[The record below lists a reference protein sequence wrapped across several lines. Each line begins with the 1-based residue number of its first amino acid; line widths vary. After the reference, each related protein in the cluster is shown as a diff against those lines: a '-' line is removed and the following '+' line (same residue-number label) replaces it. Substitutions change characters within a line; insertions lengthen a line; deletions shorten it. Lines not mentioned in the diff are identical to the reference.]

1 MNIYAML
8 LGIFLCTGMVSILAL
23 IICNSMEKI
32 NKRNKIPPESE
43 LLDVL
48 NRAIEREFRYKVDFT
63 FKIKGVKIVGDIEGE
78 VNDLVKK
85 TLESLSGNLLDDLQY
100 YYSIEAI
107 TSMVF
112 KAHLILLTAYM
123 DKNNKKEDD
132 SNIKRITK

>member
-8 LGIFLCTGMVSILAL
+8 LGIFLCTGMISILAL

>member
-1 MNIYAML
+1 MNIYAIL

-32 NKRNKIPPESE
+32 NKVNKIPSESE

-63 FKIKGVKIVGDIEGE
+63 FKIKGVKKVGDVEGE

-100 YYSIEAI
+100 YYTIEAI

-123 DKNNKKEDD
+123 DKNDKKEDE

>member
-1 MNIYAML
+1 MNIYAIL

-32 NKRNKIPPESE
+32 NKVNKIPPESE

-63 FKIKGVKIVGDIEGE
+63 FKIKGVKIVGDVEGE

-100 YYSIEAI
+100 YYTIESI

-123 DKNNKKEDD
+123 DKNNKKEDE
-132 SNIKRITK
+132 SNIRRITK

>member
-1 MNIYAML
+1 MNIYAIL

-23 IICNSMEKI
+23 IICNSLEKI
-32 NKRNKIPPESE
+32 NKVNKIPPESE

-100 YYSIEAI
+100 YYTIEAI

-123 DKNNKKEDD
+123 DKNNKKEDE

>member
-1 MNIYAML
+1 MNIYAIL

-32 NKRNKIPPESE
+32 NKINKIPPESE

-100 YYSIEAI
+100 YYTIESI

-123 DKNNKKEDD
+123 DKNNKKEDE
-132 SNIKRITK
+132 SNIRRITK

>member
-1 MNIYAML
+1 MNIYATL

-32 NKRNKIPPESE
+32 NKINKIPPESE

-48 NRAIEREFRYKVDFT
+48 NRAIEREFRYKVEFT

-100 YYSIEAI
+100 YYTIEAI

-123 DKNNKKEDD
+123 DKNNKKEDE
-132 SNIKRITK
+132 SNIRRITK